1 MAEWLIGIIVCSV
14 VMSFILKLIPENSI
28 KKSVHIS
35 FGIIFLLLTA
45 IPLLNIFSNGIDLGS
60 LNMLFENRIET
71 LEDSSDDKYVESV
84 ISEYSE
90 SLNNVA
96 ENKILEEKN
105 RVCDVSVTVCDDV
118 DSSLF
123 GEVLNVKCYVSEECS
138 EDKPG
143 DDKSIFSKVPIVS
156 DIVISL
162 DSKKSE
168 DKTDH
173 SEIYEV
179 LNGLFGVSEEQC
191 EIYLKGDW

>member
-35 FGIIFLLLTA
+35 FGIIFLLVTA

-105 RVCDVSVTVCDDV
+105 RVCDVFVTVCDDI

-123 GEVLNVKCYVSEECS
+123 GEVLNVKCYVSDECS

-143 DDKSIFSKVPIVS
+143 DGKSIFSKVPIVS

-162 DSKKSE
+162 DSKKNE

-191 EIYLKGDW
+191 EIY